1 MAFLRHIPHSC
12 HVFENA
18 ARARPGDRG
27 MADSGLGQ
35 PSPTWWNIAA
45 TALGIL
51 GAPVLLQKLLEHF
64 FGHKKADA
72 ESELMIAQARKAENE
87 ADELAA
93 GRTGEFEKAVNDRVK
108 AVLDSWERQVTLLTI
123 RIQAQ
128 QDEIH
133 GLRDEVVALRKAL
146 DATTRELHA
155 ARMNAESGG

>member
-1 MAFLRHIPHSC
+1 
-12 HVFENA
+12 
-18 ARARPGDRG
+18 

-35 PSPTWWNIAA
+35 PSPSWWNIAA
-45 TALGIL
+45 TALGVL

-64 FGHKKADA
+64 FGHKKVDA
-72 ESELMIAQARKAENE
+72 ESELMIAQARKTESE

-93 GRTGEFEKAVNDRVK
+93 SRTGAFEKAVNNRVK
-108 AVLDSWERQVTLLTI
+108 TVLDSWERQVSLLTV

-133 GLRDEVVALRKAL
+133 GLREEVVALRKAL

-155 ARMNAESGG
+155 ARTSVGLGV